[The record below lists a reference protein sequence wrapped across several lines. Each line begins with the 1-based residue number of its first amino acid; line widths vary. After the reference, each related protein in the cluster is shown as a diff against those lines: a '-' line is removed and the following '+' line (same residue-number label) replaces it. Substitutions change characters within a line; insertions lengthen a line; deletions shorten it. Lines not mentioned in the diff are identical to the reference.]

1 MEDANNANAGMYVSG
16 SVCFGGED
24 LLRSVTKRTVA
35 RMNKMTGK
43 GDSKVNPKV
52 STSRLD
58 ANLGGNDQDVGG
70 VASYPDVRRSN
81 YTNTNPNVS
90 EYPSLVKHSNVLG
103 NDGFQPGFD
112 SDGTRNA
119 SSFCVPL
126 NSLKEIDAF
135 TKDLEVGKYDL
146 WLELTKEARSRIID
160 IISNRWDTFL
170 NMQKS
175 ALIVDDS
182 LSGKVSPSDPIA
194 QAVDIKKSTSY
205 VEAAGASAKDQPKV
219 NSNFRPLVANPV
231 FKGVNIG
238 IDLSFTMC
246 YDNYVFM

>member
-35 RMNKMTGK
+35 YMNKMTGK

-58 ANLGGNDQDVGG
+58 ANLSGNDQDVGG
-70 VASYPDVRRSN
+70 VASYLDVRRSN

-90 EYPSLVKHSNVLG
+90 EYPSLVKHSNVLR
-103 NDGFQPGFD
+103 NDGFQPGF
-112 SDGTRNA
+112 
-119 SSFCVPL
+119 
-126 NSLKEIDAF
+126 DAF

-160 IISNRWDTFL
+160 IISN
-170 NMQKS
+170 
-175 ALIVDDS
+175 
-182 LSGKVSPSDPIA
+182 
-194 QAVDIKKSTSY
+194 
-205 VEAAGASAKDQPKV
+205 
-219 NSNFRPLVANPV
+219 
-231 FKGVNIG
+231 
-238 IDLSFTMC
+238 
-246 YDNYVFM
+246 